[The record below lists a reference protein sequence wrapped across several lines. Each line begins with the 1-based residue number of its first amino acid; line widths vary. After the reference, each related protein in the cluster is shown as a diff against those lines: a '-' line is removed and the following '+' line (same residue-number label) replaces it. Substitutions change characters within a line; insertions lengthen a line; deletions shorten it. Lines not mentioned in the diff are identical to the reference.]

1 VLKGVQPDADV
12 LTLLEFKGRSGYI
25 GLAGSPVGDLS
36 GRVFGKR
43 RGYPEPKAP
52 VADHRLPSSL

>member
-1 VLKGVQPDADV
+1 M
-12 LTLLEFKGRSGYI
+12 
-25 GLAGSPVGDLS
+25 GLAGSPVDDLS

-52 VADHRLPSSL
+52 VADHRLPTLSRAAFGRLFSFQGI